1 MPQPWP
7 AAGGRRY
14 PPSTMKASR
23 AAVDIVVAL
32 ALFILSSV
40 AAAWAAAALPA
51 AVRVPVVVVL
61 QGVLLLAIVGV
72 LLRWRGQ
79 SWSTIGL
86 LSPAARDAPRGVL
99 AFGGCLGVNL
109 LFIYALYAVNPELVE
124 AHTERLG
131 FITRQL
137 AGGMSLPVL
146 VLLLGFV
153 GVYEEVFA
161 RGLLLT
167 RCRSLLRGTWP
178 PVLASS
184 LLFGLGH
191 LYQGWIGVGQTTLIG
206 IVLALVVLRWGSL
219 WPAILTH
226 ALLDVF
232 SILFMSGAE

>member
-1 MPQPWP
+1 
-7 AAGGRRY
+7 
-14 PPSTMKASR
+14 MKASR
-23 AAVDIVVAL
+23 AAVDIVAAL

-51 AVRVPVVVVL
+51 AFRVPVVVVL

-79 SWSTIGL
+79 TWSTIGL
-86 LSPAARDAPRGVL
+86 LSPAARDGPRGVL

-109 LFIYALYAVNPELVE
+109 LFIYALYTVNPELVE

-219 WPAILTH
+219 WPAILAH

-232 SILFMSGAE
+232 SILFMSAAE

>member
-1 MPQPWP
+1 MPRPLP
-7 AAGGRRY
+7 PTGGHWRRA
-14 PPSTMKASR
+14 SAMKTSR
-23 AAVDIVVAL
+23 ALIDIVAAL
-32 ALFILSSV
+32 VLFILSSV
-40 AAAWAAAALPA
+40 AAAWAAAYLPA
-51 AVRVPVVVVL
+51 AFRVPVVVIV

-72 LLRWRGQ
+72 LLKWRGQ
-79 SWSTIGL
+79 TWSAIGL
-86 LSPAARDAPRGVL
+86 LPPAARDGPRGVL

-109 LFIYALYAVNPELVE
+109 LFIYILYAVYPELVE

-131 FITRQL
+131 YITQLL
-137 AGGMSLPVL
+137 AGSVSLPVL
-146 VLLLGFV
+146 VLMLGFV

-178 PVLASS
+178 PVLVSS

-206 IVLALVVLRWGSL
+206 IVLALLVLRWGSL
-219 WPAILTH
+219 WPAIFAH

-232 SILFMSGAE
+232 SILFMSAAE